1 MSAYETT
8 KVPVEQS
15 KAMVEKLLR
24 ARGVTDTRFT
34 QTAALVSVEFNWP
47 MRERTGECSGSGYS
61 SSCGKWS
68 KHMRHPI
75 FGNITGVLGVR
86 IVAPWPS
93 DAAEERRVMRVLYW
107 HLKSKLETVEAGVLT
122 FAEEFMPHLTL
133 GRGRRVWDEFAP
145 RLAASVA
152 QGNDLSTDMES
163 ITTQSLDK
171 ALPSGER
178 VG

>member
-8 KVPVEQS
+8 KVPAEQS
-15 KAMVEKLLR
+15 KAMIEKLLR

-34 QTAALVSVEFNWP
+34 QTATLVSVEFNWP
-47 MRERTGECSGSGYS
+47 LRDKTGECSGSGYS

-68 KHMRHPI
+68 RHPKHPI
-75 FGNITGVLGVR
+75 FGNVTGVLGVR
-86 IVAPWPS
+86 MVAPWPS
-93 DAAEERRVMRVLYW
+93 DPADDRRIMRVLYW

-145 RLAASVA
+145 RLAATVA
-152 QGNDLSTDMES
+152 QGKDLSTDMERIAGES
-163 ITTQSLDK
+163 IDR
-171 ALPSGER
+171 ALPSGEA
-178 VG
+178 V